1 MKIPKG
7 AEFNLEDES
16 DASVEQAVKATV
28 YITVKTM
35 MLLTQTHHYENWL
48 RVNKA
53 FTTDNDT
60 VSQNL
65 LLKSTLKK
73 S

>member
-35 MLLTQTHHYENWL
+35 MLLTQNFSNASLPEL
-48 RVNKA
+48 ARSK
-53 FTTDNDT
+53 
-60 VSQNL
+60 
-65 LLKSTLKK
+65 
-73 S
+73 